1 MNEIDE
7 IVKKRC
13 ILLTTRLRF
22 SPEIQPVKEAAMDKI
37 IEQVLL
43 SADGEKGV
51 CLRDMEEVF
60 AFGSGV
66 DGIRGAIL
74 QASIK
79 RLVTEGR
86 IDEIGK
92 EKSRRYRLT
101 KEARNEQGELW
112 KDAQRRFGAVVE
124 RLFENA
130 REGTSVYTEP
140 FLQLLCTVFS
150 QLGEEYVLVITGNV
164 EREDFLSSPSLSSA
178 LEKIKKEFGSID
190 HSLFERATRTFFR
203 EIDPEY
209 DLIKWNLTQ
218 NYYIAKA
225 IGLDPIGFSLS
236 EEVFKDAVF
245 YLDTNII
252 ISALEE
258 RHRNHPTSIALSTAC
273 KHLSAK
279 NIVCKISL
287 DEMASLIDRQRR
299 VLEEV
304 EDQIPDELAPN
315 VDSIFY
321 QIYREKKK
329 NQRNVSFDEVFSSFK
344 SPVDDLRSIFE
355 MELEDDPWFDDMRD
369 KPQTNRLSEGL
380 KLKYDES
387 HLRKKTKSAALH
399 DALLL
404 LRIQKKRKEN
414 HRNIWLITSDTS
426 LPGPLPGIKD
436 SHSSAI
442 TLDAFLQWVSPVISE
457 ENEYSDFTTIFA
469 QMIRNRLFP
478 PENIINLGYF
488 RVFSAIGMEC
498 KNLPPEDVR
507 KCIEAIVT
515 EAPKLDPS
523 DPADREKL
531 ASKMKIFFADP
542 SRTYKQE
549 LYRRDS
555 KIERLNTETEGL
567 KTELTELQTQF
578 SKYKDGTREESLRKS
593 AKFRLGI
600 TIFILFAL
608 EVIVILSANS
618 YAEGANLFRKLLAS
632 WPFLSAVPPITI
644 LIGCLYIGKKRLRCL
659 GWPFTRIFKVK

>member
-37 IEQVLL
+37 IEQILL

-79 RLVTEGR
+79 RLIAEGR

-92 EKSRRYRLT
+92 EKPRRYRLT

-112 KDAQRRFGAVVE
+112 KEAQRRFGAVVE

-140 FLQLLCTVFS
+140 FLRLLCIVFS
-150 QLGEEYVLVITGNV
+150 QLGEEYVRVITGNV
-164 EREDFLSSPSLSSA
+164 KREDFLSSPSLSSA
-178 LEKIKKEFGSID
+178 LGKIKEEFGSID

-203 EIDPEY
+203 EIDPAY

-225 IGLDPIGFSLS
+225 IGLDPVGLSLS
-236 EEVFKDAVF
+236 EDVFEDAVF

-258 RHRNHPTSIALSTAC
+258 RDINHGTSIALSKAC
-273 KHLSAK
+273 KQLSVR
-279 NIVCKISL
+279 NRVCRISL
-287 DEMASLIDRQRR
+287 EEMASWVDHQRQ

-304 EDQIPDELAPN
+304 EDQIPDELAAN
-315 VDSIFY
+315 VGSIFY
-321 QIYREKKK
+321 QIYHEKKK
-329 NQRNVSFDEVFSSFK
+329 KQGTVSLDEVFSSFK
-344 SPVDDLRSIFE
+344 SPADDLRSIFG
-355 MELEDDPWFDDMRD
+355 MELEDDLWFDDMRD
-369 KPQTNRLSEGL
+369 KPQTKRLSEGL

-387 HLRKKTKSAALH
+387 HFRGKTKHAALH
-399 DALLL
+399 DALIL
-404 LRIQKKRKEN
+404 LRIQKTREEN
-414 HRNIWLITSDTS
+414 HSNVWLITSDTS
-426 LPGPLPGIKD
+426 LPGPLPGIQG
-436 SHSSAI
+436 SHSCAI

-469 QMIRNRLFP
+469 EMIRNRLFP
-478 PENIINLGYF
+478 PENIISLGYF

-515 EAPKLDPS
+515 NAPKLDPS

-531 ASKMKIFFADP
+531 ASKMKVFFADP
-542 SRTYKQE
+542 SRKYKRE
-549 LYRRDS
+549 LDRRDS
-555 KIERLNTETEGL
+555 QIIELNTEVTKLRNEFSEYKKETE
-567 KTELTELQTQF
+567 K
-578 SKYKDGTREESLRKS
+578 ESLKRS

-600 TIFILFAL
+600 TIFIFFLL
-608 EVIVILSANS
+608 EGIVIYSAGV
-618 YAEGANLFRKLLAS
+618 YAEGKNIFQKLLAS

-644 LIGCLYIGKKRLRCL
+644 LIGCLCIGKKRLRCL
-659 GWPFTRIFKVK
+659 GWPFTRILKHK